1 MRAIAGGTRVTEC
14 SVMVDSD
21 GGRQP
26 WETVMGTVMGGGNS
40 DGRQYFKVFHMRHQ
54 L

>member
-1 MRAIAGGTRVTEC
+1 MRAIAGRTCVTEF

-26 WETVMGTVMGGGNS
+26 WETVMGTVMGGG
-40 DGRQYFKVFHMRHQ
+40 DGDGGTEF
-54 L
+54 